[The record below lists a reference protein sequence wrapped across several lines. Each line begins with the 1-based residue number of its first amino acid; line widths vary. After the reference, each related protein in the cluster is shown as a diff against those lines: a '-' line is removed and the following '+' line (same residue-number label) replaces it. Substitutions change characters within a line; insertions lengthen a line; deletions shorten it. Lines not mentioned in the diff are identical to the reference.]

1 MSEKTVAYV
10 ADKALDKASDLIA
23 NAADKSVDIFDASK
37 HIIGDAIDKYGQQ
50 AIDAVLWVV
59 RIDCAQTLVS
69 SFLVFVLLML
79 SLYFVYTGFTKR
91 DWNDRII
98 KSSEGF
104 LFVPIIIYLFVMLF
118 TIPPRFAEITNMW
131 SYVCVAKPELYL
143 VKQTIDVV
151 KEKATQ
157 PTKK

>member
-1 MSEKTVAYV
+1 MSEKTVADV

-23 NAADKSVDIFDASK
+23 NAADKAVDIFDASK

-59 RIDCAQTLVS
+59 RIDCAQTLFA
-69 SFLVFVLLML
+69 SFILVAF
-79 SLYFVYTGFTKR
+79 SLFSYYFIFTGFTKR
-91 DWNDRII
+91 NWDTRII
-98 KSSEGF
+98 NSSEGF
-104 LFVPIIIYLFVMLF
+104 LYLPISVYCIILSFVFYSNFKTV
-118 TIPPRFAEITNMW
+118 TNMW
-131 SYVCVAKPELYL
+131 NYVCVAKPELYL